1 MEILHLLAVIC
12 LVSGTTKTCKAVR
25 IDTDYSL
32 CKSTY
37 SYKTEM
43 GFNLTGNW
51 IGTEKSSVA

>member
-12 LVSGTTKTCKAVR
+12 LVSDTTKTCKAVR

-32 CKSTY
+32 CKPTY

-43 GFNLTGNW
+43 GFNLTGN
-51 IGTEKSSVA
+51 